1 MSGYYQPTQDR
12 IQNATGQH
20 ELRVILTTFN
30 NSPASLDR
38 IAFHGPC
45 YVYQKAS
52 HWGNGE
58 SYLSE
63 KINDPTWLDLC
74 VSANTML
81 HYIEDQDHIFLE
93 GAEVFDDHDGEKY
106 IKLIMGS

>member
-1 MSGYYQPTQDR
+1 MSEYNQATQDR

-20 ELRVILTTFN
+20 ELWVMLATAN
-30 NSPASLDR
+30 NSPASLDK
-38 IAFHGPC
+38 IAFQGPC
-45 YVYQKAS
+45 YVYQKDS

-63 KINDPTWLDLC
+63 KLNDPTWLDLC

-81 HYIEDQDHIFLE
+81 HYIEDQDHIYLE
-93 GAEVFDDHDGEKY
+93 GAEVFDEHEGEKY
-106 IKLIMGS
+106 IKLRMGS